1 VTASR
6 RRTAV
11 TREVDLY
18 PPVKAFL
25 ERQRFVVKGEIGGCD
40 VVAVRGDEP
49 PVIVELKLRFT
60 LGLVL
65 QAIDRLRVSET
76 VYVAVC
82 AAGLQRRGVRP
93 LCRRLG
99 LGLLLVHGPAGV
111 VEVAV
116 EPGPYRPRQDRR
128 RAVRLLAEHHPPRGR
143 PDARGA
149 TLVPIMT
156 AYRQESL
163 RIAAAWPRDPR
174 RSRRLR
180 RSAEAPKR
188 RRILARIP
196 TAGSSA
202 SSAAPTAFVAS
213 RRTRGRQ
220 TPPPGRRTARP
231 AAAGATGGRCHGA
244 APPGIAPSLRP
255 PRRAAR
261 TGAAGRGR
269 RTMGTPQVPGA
280 ERRPSRGVTNP
291 TRPARVTARPP
302 MTGDPRPWPPSLPPS
317 PS

>member
-1 VTASR
+1 MTASR

-156 AYRQESL
+156 AYRQS
-163 RIAAAWPRDPR
+163 RCGSPRPGRGTRVGRGACDGVPR
-174 RSRRLR
+174 RRTPPDPGPDPYGWFERVERGTYRLR
-180 RSAEAPKR
+180 GEQAD
-188 RRILARIP
+188 ARQ
-196 TAGSSA
+196 AD
-202 SSAAPTAFVAS
+202 AAPGTAD
-213 RRTRGRQ
+213 RT
-220 TPPPGRRTARP
+220 P
-231 AAAGATGGRCHGA
+231 
-244 APPGIAPSLRP
+244 
-255 PRRAAR
+255 
-261 TGAAGRGR
+261 GRGR
-269 RTMGTPQVPGA
+269 
-280 ERRPSRGVTNP
+280 
-291 TRPARVTARPP
+291 
-302 MTGDPRPWPPSLPPS
+302 
-317 PS
+317 